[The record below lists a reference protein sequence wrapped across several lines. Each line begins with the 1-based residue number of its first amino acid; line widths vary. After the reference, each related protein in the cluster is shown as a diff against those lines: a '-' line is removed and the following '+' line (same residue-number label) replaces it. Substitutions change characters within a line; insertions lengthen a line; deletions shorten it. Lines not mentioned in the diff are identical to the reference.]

1 MDIAIRQATEDDW
14 PAIARNDALSF
25 GVTYTDEQLADN
37 GRLLEFDR
45 FVVAVAGDDLVGA
58 AGAFSFELTLPG
70 GEAVPAG
77 GLTWVSVAPTHRRRG
92 ILNSLMA
99 AQFADAAARREPVSL
114 LFASQGGIYGRFGYG
129 PAVPSRKMVINR
141 RQARLRADVGR
152 GEPVRFVSAE
162 EARRLVPDLWDR
174 YRVLV
179 PGALARHDSDWD
191 FYFLDRE
198 SWRGGLS
205 ARFWVVHPDGY
216 VTYRVDDKWDDG
228 FARHRIVVLEL
239 AAATDAAYGALWRL
253 LLDLELVEEIEVRTT
268 PLDEPLPWLL
278 DDPRQVRTTQLNEG
292 MWARLLDPGVA
303 LGSRRYG
310 VDDALVLDIA
320 DDHVPAAGGRWR
332 IEGGPD
338 GAACESVDTPPDVSL
353 GAAALGSILLGGH
366 RPRTLARAG
375 LIHELSPGALRR
387 ADAFF
392 AAERLPNNTT
402 HF

>member
-1 MDIAIRQATEDDW
+1 MDIAIRQATDDDW

-25 GVTYTDEQLADN
+25 GVSYTEEQLADAR
-37 GRLLEFDR
+37 RLLELDR
-45 FVVAVAGDDLVGA
+45 FTVAHAGDELVGA

-70 GEAVPAG
+70 GASVPAG
-77 GLTWVSVAPTHRRRG
+77 GLTWVSVAATHRRRG
-92 ILNSLMA
+92 VLKSLMA
-99 AQFADAAARREPVSL
+99 AQLADEAARGDAVSL

-129 PAVPSRKMVINR
+129 PAVPSRKMVVNR
-141 RQARLRADVGR
+141 RQARLRADVG
-152 GEPVRFVSAE
+152 GDDPVRFVDAD
-162 EARRLVPDLWDR
+162 EARRLVPALWDR
-174 YRVLV
+174 HRALV
-179 PGALARHDSDWD
+179 PGALARRDSDWD

-205 ARFWVVHPDGY
+205 ARFWVVHPDGF

-228 FARHRIVVLEL
+228 FARHRIVVLDL
-239 AAATDAAYGALWRL
+239 AAATEAAYVALWRF

-278 DDPRQVRTTQLNEG
+278 EDPRQVRTTQLNEG
-292 MWARLLDPGVA
+292 MWARLVDPA
-303 LGSRRYG
+303 IAFAARRYG
-310 VDDALVLDIA
+310 IDDALVLDVA
-320 DDHVPAAGGRWR
+320 DENVPAASRWR

-338 GAACESVDTPPDVSL
+338 GAACKPVDASPDVRL

-366 RPRTLARAG
+366 RPSTLARAG
-375 LIHELSPGALRR
+375 LIHELTPGALRR